1 MIEPEVIIVP
11 VMFGLP
17 TIAFIVRMV
26 LRHKERMAEMAAR
39 DLPSTSALEE
49 RLARLEHTM
58 DAIAVEMERVGE
70 GQRFLTKVFAQQREL
85 PAGAPASTSPPRAIT
100 PH

>member
-1 MIEPEVIIVP
+1 MVEPEVIIIP
-11 VMFGLP
+11 IIFGLP
-17 TIAFIVRMV
+17 TIAFMVRSV
-26 LRHKERMAEMAAR
+26 LKHRERMAEMAAR
-39 DLPSTSALEE
+39 GLPSTSGLEE

-58 DAIAVEMERVGE
+58 DAIAIEMERVGE

-85 PAGAPASTSPPRAIT
+85 PGGASVASSPPRVIT

>member
-1 MIEPEVIIVP
+1 MVDPEVIIVP
-11 VMFGLP
+11 VIFGLP
-17 TIAFIVRMV
+17 TIAFMVRSV
-26 LRHKERMAEMAAR
+26 LKHRERMAEMAAR
-39 DLPSTSALEE
+39 DLPSASALEE

-58 DAIAVEMERVGE
+58 DAIAIEMERVGE

-85 PAGAPASTSPPRAIT
+85 PSAGTTSPNPPRVIT